1 MGIGLSKQ
9 KKSYE
14 MNMCEGPLVGKML
27 IFTIPLMFSGILQ
40 LLFNAAD
47 IIVVG
52 RYAGP
57 QALAAVGSTSSLIN
71 LLVNMFMG
79 LSVGANI
86 LVSRYYGAKRENDIN
101 ETVHTSITV
110 AAIAGVILAILG
122 NIFAKPL
129 LVLMGSPEDVVDLA
143 AIYVKIYFAGMP
155 ATLIYNYGAAI
166 LRAIGDTKRPLYYLT
181 CAGVVNVILNLIFV
195 IGFDMSVA
203 GVALATVSAQCISA
217 VLLIRCMCRVEGS
230 CRLELKKLGIHK
242 EKVFLLL
249 RHGLPAGLQGSVFSF
264 SNVLIQSSINSFG
277 SVAMA
282 GSSAAGNLEGFVY
295 TAMNAFQQTALCF
308 TSQNLGG
315 GKYDR
320 IHKVFRNSL
329 LMVTIVGVVLG
340 GGCYLLGQ
348 ELLHIYSSDAEVI
361 AYGMNRL
368 KWLALPYFLCGV
380 MDTLVGM
387 LRGLG
392 YAVLPMIVSVIG
404 ACGFRIL
411 WIVTVFSRFH
421 SLDVLFSSY
430 PISWLLT
437 GGTHLLCFIVIWS
450 KMKKRLINHS

>member
-1 MGIGLSKQ
+1 MGKE

-27 IFTIPLMFSGILQ
+27 VFTIPLMFSGILQ

-47 IIVVG
+47 TIVVG

-57 QALAAVGSTSSLIN
+57 QALAAVGSTTSLIN

-86 LVSRYYGAKRENDIN
+86 LVSRYYGAKKDEDIR
-101 ETVHTSITV
+101 ETVHTSITF
-110 AAIAGVILAILG
+110 AALAGVVLAVLG

-129 LVLMGSPEDVVDLA
+129 LVLMGSPDDVVDLA
-143 AIYVKIYFAGMP
+143 AIYVKIYFTGMP
-155 ATLIYNYGAAI
+155 VILVYNYGAAI

-181 CAGVVNVILNLIFV
+181 VAGAVNVVLNLVFV
-195 IGFDMSVA
+195 IGLDLSVA
-203 GVALATVSAQCISA
+203 GVALATVISQCISVA
-217 VLLIRCMCRVEGS
+217 LLLWCMCTMEGS
-230 CRLELKKLGIHK
+230 CRLEPKKLGMNK
-242 EKVFLLL
+242 EKVKLLL

-282 GSSAAGNLEGFVY
+282 GSSAAANIEGFVY
-295 TAMNAFQQTALCF
+295 TAMNSFQQTALCF

-320 IHKVFRNSL
+320 ITKVLRNSV
-329 LMVTIVGVVLG
+329 LMVTFVGVVMG
-340 GGCYLLGQ
+340 GGCYFFGNP
-348 ELLHIYSSDAEVI
+348 LLHIYSSDPEVI
-361 AYGMNRL
+361 SYGLTRM
-368 KWLALPYFLCGV
+368 KWICLPYFACGI
-380 MDTLVGM
+380 MDALVGM

-392 YAVLPMIVSVIG
+392 YAVVPMAVSIIG

-421 SLDVLFSSY
+421 SLDVLYSSY
-430 PISWLLT
+430 IISWIIT
-437 GGTHLLCFIVIWS
+437 GGTHLICFIIVWR
-450 KMKKRLINHS
+450 KLKKRLKTSSKA

>member
-1 MGIGLSKQ
+1 MSKQ
-9 KKSYE
+9 KKNYE

-47 IIVVG
+47 TIVVG
-52 RYAGP
+52 RYAGS

-86 LVSRYYGAKRENDIN
+86 LISRYYGAGKEEDIGR
-101 ETVHTSITV
+101 TVHTAITV
-110 AAIAGVILAILG
+110 AGIAGVFLTILG

-129 LVLMGSPEDVVDLA
+129 LVLMGSPSDVVELA
-143 AIYVKIYFAGMP
+143 AVYVKIYFMGMP
-155 ATLIYNYGAAI
+155 VFLVYNYGAAI

-181 CAGVVNVILNLIFV
+181 TAGVINVILNLVFV
-195 IGFDMSVA
+195 IGLDMSVA
-203 GVALATVSAQCISA
+203 GVALATVIAQCVSA
-217 VLLIRCMCRVEGS
+217 LLLLRCMCRMEGS
-230 CRLELKKLGIHK
+230 CRLELKKLGIDK
-242 EKVFLLL
+242 EKAWLLL

-282 GSSAAGNLEGFVY
+282 GSSAAANIEGFIY
-295 TAMNAFQQTALCF
+295 TAMNSFQQTALCF

-320 IHKVFRNSL
+320 IHKVLRNSI
-329 LMVTIVGVVLG
+329 LMVAFVGLVMG
-340 GGCYLLGQ
+340 GGCYLFGERLLG
-348 ELLHIYSSDAEVI
+348 IYSSDPEVI
-361 AYGMNRL
+361 SYGLIRFR
-368 KWLALPYFLCGV
+368 WIGIPYFLCGI
-380 MDTLVGM
+380 MDALVGM

-392 YAVLPMIVSVIG
+392 YAVVPMCVSIIG
-404 ACGFRIL
+404 ACGFRIV
-411 WIVTVFSRFH
+411 WIATIFQQYH

-430 PISWLLT
+430 CISWILT
-437 GGTHLLCFIVIWS
+437 GGTHLISFIIVWRRL
-450 KMKKRLINHS
+450 KRRLLQTR

>member
-1 MGIGLSKQ
+1 MSRE

-14 MNMCEGPLVGKML
+14 MNMCEGALAGKML
-27 IFTIPLMFSGILQ
+27 VFTIPLMFSGILQ

-47 IIVVG
+47 TIVVG
-52 RYAGP
+52 RYAGA
-57 QALAAVGSTSSLIN
+57 QALAAVGSTTSLIN
-71 LLVNMFMG
+71 LMVNLFMG

-86 LVSRYYGAKRENDIN
+86 LVSRYYGAKREQDIS
-101 ETVHTSITV
+101 ETVHTSVTV
-110 AAIAGVILAILG
+110 AVIAGVILAILG

-129 LVLMGSPEDVVDLA
+129 LSLMGSPDDVIDLA
-143 AIYVKIYFAGMP
+143 TIYIKIYFAGMP
-155 ATLIYNYGAAI
+155 AVLLYNYGAAI
-166 LRAIGDTKRPLYYLT
+166 LRAIGDTKRPLYYLSA
-181 CAGVVNVILNLIFV
+181 AGVINVILNLVFV
-195 IGFDMSVA
+195 IGFQMSVA
-203 GVALATVSAQCISA
+203 GVALATTISQCVS
-217 VLLIRCMCRVEGS
+217 VGLLLRCMCKMEGS

-242 EKVFLLL
+242 EKAFLIL

-282 GSSAAGNLEGFVY
+282 GSSAAGNLEGFTY

-320 IHKVFRNSL
+320 VHKIFFHSVW
-329 LMVTIVGVVLG
+329 MVAVVGIVMG
-340 GGCYLLGQ
+340 GGSYLLGEQ
-348 ELLHIYSSDAEVI
+348 LLGIYSPDPEVI
-361 AYGMNRL
+361 AYGITRFR
-368 KWLALPYFLCGV
+368 WIGLPYFICGIMDV
-380 MDTLVGM
+380 MVGM

-392 YAVLPMIVSVIG
+392 YAVIPMAVSIIG

-411 WIVTVFSRFH
+411 WIATVFASHH

-430 PISWLLT
+430 PISWILT
-437 GGTHLLCFIVIWS
+437 GGTHLICYLIIWGR
-450 KMKKRLINHS
+450 MKKRLESQGE

>member
-1 MGIGLSKQ
+1 MSKQ

-14 MNMCEGPLVGKML
+14 MNMCEGPLAGKML

-47 IIVVG
+47 TIVVG

-57 QALAAVGSTSSLIN
+57 QALAAVGSTTSLIN

-86 LVSRYYGAKRENDIN
+86 LISRYYGAKREQDIH

-110 AAIAGVILAILG
+110 AAIAGIILAVVG

-143 AIYVKIYFAGMP
+143 AIYVKIYFMGMP
-155 ATLIYNYGAAI
+155 VILIYNYGAAI

-181 CAGVVNVILNLIFV
+181 TAGVVNVILNLIFV
-195 IGFDMSVA
+195 IGMDMSVA
-203 GVALATVSAQCISA
+203 GVALATVIAQCVSVA
-217 VLLIRCMCRVEGS
+217 LLLRCMCKMEGS
-230 CRLELKKLGIHK
+230 CRLELKKLGIYK
-242 EKVFLLL
+242 EKAVLLF
-249 RHGLPAGLQGSVFSF
+249 RYGLPAGLQGSVFSF

-282 GSSAAGNLEGFVY
+282 GSSAAANIEGFVY
-295 TAMNAFQQTALCF
+295 TAMNSFQQTALCF

-315 GKYDR
+315 GRYER
-320 IHKVFRNSL
+320 INKVLRNSM
-329 LMVTIVGVVLG
+329 LMVTFVGVVMG
-340 GGCYLLGQ
+340 GGCYFFGEDLLKV
-348 ELLHIYSSDAEVI
+348 YTSDPEVI
-361 AYGMNRL
+361 AYGLIRF
-368 KWLALPYFLCGV
+368 KWIGIPYFICGI
-380 MDTLVGM
+380 MDVLVGM

-392 YAVLPMIVSVIG
+392 YAVVPMFVSIIG

-411 WIVTVFSRFH
+411 WIATVFAQYH
-421 SLDVLFSSY
+421 SMDVLFSSY
-430 PISWLLT
+430 SISWLLT
-437 GGTHLLCFIVIWS
+437 GGTHLICYFVVW
-450 KMKKRLINHS
+450 KRLRKRLEKSVS

>member
-1 MGIGLSKQ
+1 MSKQ

-14 MNMCEGPLVGKML
+14 MNMCEGPLAGKML

-47 IIVVG
+47 TIVVG
-52 RYAGP
+52 RYAGS
-57 QALAAVGSTSSLIN
+57 QALAAVGSTTSLIN

-86 LVSRYYGAKRENDIN
+86 LISRYYGARREQDIH

-110 AAIAGVILAILG
+110 AAIAGIVLAVVG

-143 AIYVKIYFAGMP
+143 AIYVKIYFVGMP
-155 ATLIYNYGAAI
+155 VILIYNYGAAI

-181 CAGVVNVILNLIFV
+181 TAGVVNVILNLIFV
-195 IGFDMSVA
+195 IGMDMSVA
-203 GVALATVSAQCISA
+203 GVALATVIAQCVSVA
-217 VLLIRCMCRVEGS
+217 LLLRCMCKMEGS
-230 CRLELKKLGIHK
+230 CRLELKKLGIYK
-242 EKVFLLL
+242 EKAMLLL

-282 GSSAAGNLEGFVY
+282 GSSAAANIEGFIY
-295 TAMNAFQQTALCF
+295 TAMNSFQQTALCF

-315 GKYDR
+315 GKYER
-320 IHKVFRNSL
+320 INKVLRNSV
-329 LMVTIVGVVLG
+329 LMVAFVGIVMG
-340 GGCYLLGQ
+340 GGCYFFGEELLGV
-348 ELLHIYSSDAEVI
+348 YSSDPEVI
-361 AYGMNRL
+361 AYGLTRF
-368 KWLALPYFLCGV
+368 KWIGIPYFLCGI
-380 MDTLVGM
+380 MDALVGM

-392 YAVLPMIVSVIG
+392 YAIVPMFVSIIG

-411 WIVTVFSRFH
+411 WIATVFAQHH

-430 PISWLLT
+430 SISWILT
-437 GGTHLLCFIVIWS
+437 GGTHLICYLVVW
-450 KMKKRLINHS
+450 KRLRKRLEKSIS

>member
-1 MGIGLSKQ
+1 MSKQ
-9 KKSYE
+9 KKNYE
-14 MNMCEGPLVGKML
+14 MNMCEGPLVWKML
-27 IFTIPLMFSGILQ
+27 VFTVPLMFSGILQ

-47 IIVVG
+47 TIVVG
-52 RYAGP
+52 RYAGS

-86 LVSRYYGAKRENDIN
+86 LISRYYGARKEEDIKK
-101 ETVHTSITV
+101 TVHTAITF
-110 AAIAGVILAILG
+110 AGIAGVFLAILG

-129 LVLMGSPEDVVDLA
+129 LVLMGSPEDVVELA
-143 AIYVKIYFAGMP
+143 AVYVKIYFMGMP
-155 ATLIYNYGAAI
+155 VFLIYNYGAAI

-181 CAGVVNVILNLIFV
+181 AAGVVNVILNLIFV
-195 IGFDMSVA
+195 IGLDMSVA
-203 GVALATVSAQCISA
+203 GVALATVIAQCVSA
-217 VLLIRCMCRVEGS
+217 TLLLRCMCKMEGS

-242 EKVFLLL
+242 EKALLLL

-282 GSSAAGNLEGFVY
+282 GSSAAANIEGFIY
-295 TAMNAFQQTALCF
+295 TAMNSFQQTALCF

-315 GKYDR
+315 GKYER
-320 IHKVFRNSL
+320 ITKVLRNSV
-329 LMVTIVGVVLG
+329 LMVAFVGLVMG
-340 GGCYLLGQ
+340 GGCYLFGEKLLG
-348 ELLHIYSSDAEVI
+348 IYTSDAEVI
-361 AYGMNRL
+361 SYGLIRFR
-368 KWLALPYFLCGV
+368 WIGRVYFLCGM
-380 MDTLVGM
+380 MDALVGM

-392 YAVLPMIVSVIG
+392 YAVVPMCVSIIG

-411 WIVTVFSRFH
+411 WITTVFRKYH

-430 PISWLLT
+430 SISWILT
-437 GGTHLLCFIVIWS
+437 GGTHLICFIIVWRNLR
-450 KMKKRLINHS
+450 KKLEERNT

>member
-1 MGIGLSKQ
+1 MSKQ

-47 IIVVG
+47 TIVVG
-52 RYAGP
+52 RYAGSE
-57 QALAAVGSTSSLIN
+57 ALAAVGSTTSLIN

-86 LVSRYYGAKRENDIN
+86 LISRYYGAGKEDDIRD
-101 ETVHTSITV
+101 TVHTSVTV
-110 AAIAGVILAILG
+110 AALAGVVLAVLG

-129 LVLMGSPEDVVDLA
+129 LILMGSPADVVDLA

-155 ATLIYNYGAAI
+155 VILIYNYGAAI

-181 CAGVVNVILNLIFV
+181 IAGIVNVILNLIFV
-195 IGFDMSVA
+195 IGLDLSVA
-203 GVALATVSAQCISA
+203 GVALATVISQCVSVA
-217 VLLIRCMCRVEGS
+217 LLLNCMCRMEGS
-230 CRLELKKLGIHK
+230 CRLEPKKLGINK
-242 EKVFLLL
+242 EKAWLLL

-277 SVAMA
+277 SIAMA
-282 GSSAAGNLEGFVY
+282 GSSAAANIEGFVY
-295 TAMNAFQQTALCF
+295 TAMNSFQQTALCF

-320 IHKVFRNSL
+320 ITKVLRNSV
-329 LMVTIVGVVLG
+329 LMVAFVGIVMG
-340 GGCYLLGQ
+340 GGCYLFGEQLLG
-348 ELLHIYSSDAEVI
+348 IYSSDAEVV
-361 AYGMNRL
+361 AYGVTRL
-368 KWLALPYFLCGV
+368 SWICLPYFLCGI
-380 MDTLVGM
+380 MDALVGM

-392 YAVLPMIVSVIG
+392 YAVVPMCVSIIG
-404 ACGFRIL
+404 ACGFRIV
-411 WIVTVFSRFH
+411 WIATLFSKFH
-421 SLDVLFSSY
+421 SLEVLFCSY

-437 GGTHLLCFIVIWS
+437 GGTHLICFIVVWR
-450 KMKKRLINHS
+450 KMKKRLNALG